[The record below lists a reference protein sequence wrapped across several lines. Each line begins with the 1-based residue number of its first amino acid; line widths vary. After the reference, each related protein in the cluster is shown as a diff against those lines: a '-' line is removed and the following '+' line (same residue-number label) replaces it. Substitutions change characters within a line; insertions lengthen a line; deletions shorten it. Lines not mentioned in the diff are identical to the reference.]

1 MGDGEGGRA
10 VSSVAGCGGQAG
22 ADRGRTLEG
31 GHRRAGLE
39 GGTEVWKHPREG
51 FQREGE
57 PAALAGALENPE
69 LEILTR
75 ELLFDSSLRLLQS
88 ARLVGNEPSPTIK

>member
-1 MGDGEGGRA
+1 M
-10 VSSVAGCGGQAG
+10 SSVAGCGGQAG
-22 ADRGRTLEG
+22 AHRGRALEAVDAQLWRVG
-31 GHRRAGLE
+31 RRFGS
-39 GGTEVWKHPREG
+39 TREG

-57 PAALAGALENPE
+57 PPALAGAFENPE

-75 ELLFDSSLRLLQS
+75 ELLFDRSLRLFPS